1 MSEIFIKSAVTDR
14 TLLQEF
20 KKMAAE
26 QPTFNGVTFDE
37 VYMLQKGK
45 EKFIIGQKKT
55 TDRVEGKYIDPHLE
69 SQALY
74 FMAPLK
80 NGKLQ
85 PATIIAARSHEK
97 YDWDAG
103 KRWGTHPADTSIVI
117 SRNNQEIYRIAT
129 QQYTPLDNLDVIKGV
144 ISEHQKISNQLRYEK
159 SFAGK
164 VTKLTKDTS
173 QKISHQAKKLK
184 QKSLKDKFLIAAA
197 ALTPVAL
204 TAAAPEAVLA
214 ALGGPA
220 LVATSG
226 ALLAGTVTVAVAG
239 MYYTE
244 ELYNKIKRFSKD
256 VKEKGIRTI
265 AQTKIQEAKK
275 RMDNRRKE
283 QAKEKKLSHKEALTW
298 LAVAE
303 PAQVVNGNQNS
314 RKPQRE
320 LL

>member
-1 MSEIFIKSAVTDR
+1 MSEILNKSTVADKV
-14 TLLQEF
+14 LLQDF
-20 KKMAAE
+20 KRMTAE
-26 QPTFNGVTFDE
+26 QQSLQGISFDE

-45 EKFIIGQKKT
+45 EKFIIGQKKAT
-55 TDRVEGKYIDPHLE
+55 EHVEGEFIDSHMKSL
-69 SQALY
+69 ATY
-74 FMAPLK
+74 FIVPMK
-80 NGKLQ
+80 SGILQ
-85 PATIIAARSHEK
+85 TGTVVAAKSHEA

-103 KRWGTHPADTSIVI
+103 TRWGTHPADTSIVI

-129 QQYTPLDNLDVIKGV
+129 QQYTPLDNLYVIKGV

-204 TAAAPEAVLA
+204 TFAASEITLA
-214 ALGGPA
+214 ALGGAA
-220 LVATSG
+220 LFTTAGVAAAGIGTVS
-226 ALLAGTVTVAVAG
+226 LAGTFAL
-239 MYYTE
+239 E
-244 ELYNKIKRFSKD
+244 ELYNKIKSFSKD

-265 AQTKIQEAKK
+265 TQTKIQETKK

-283 QAKEKKLSHKEALTW
+283 KAKEKKLSHNEALAW

-303 PAQVVNGNQNS
+303 PTQIIAGNQNA
-314 RKPQRE
+314 RKQQRE
-320 LL
+320 FF